1 MLRLRATRHH
11 RRQNQR
17 PRPRKLLPPGT
28 QSLQRAARP
37 LKQGASLKPQRR
49 ASTTVL
55 RPGFPGPKTSASHK
69 STESDPPKGT
79 PSSAECVQGSV
90 GSRNSAIH
98 NAYRTSLRP
107 SSMHK
112 PRHPSLKVVR
122 RFQVKERAGAH
133 RGKNKSASELEKPPG
148 AGAHPHAMTGV
159 PEHHVPKRPRR
170 AQ

>member
-79 PSSAECVQGSV
+79 PSSAECVQESV

-112 PRHPSLKVVR
+112 PRHPSLKVVKTFSIQAMGASGPAR
-122 RFQVKERAGAH
+122 QQRTREPEGQARGRA
-133 RGKNKSASELEKPPG
+133 PTP
-148 AGAHPHAMTGV
+148 
-159 PEHHVPKRPRR
+159 
-170 AQ
+170 

>member
-55 RPGFPGPKTSASHK
+55 RSGFPGPKTSASHK

-98 NAYRTSLRP
+98 NAYRTSLHP
-107 SSMHK
+107 SSLLE
-112 PRHPSLKVVR
+112 PRYSSLKLTSSQQWLR
-122 RFQVKERAGAH
+122 L
-133 RGKNKSASELEKPPG
+133 ASSSMQLY
-148 AGAHPHAMTGV
+148 TND
-159 PEHHVPKRPRR
+159 
-170 AQ
+170 

>member
-122 RFQVKERAGAH
+122 RFQKSRSGPGPTGERTTAQ
-133 RGKNKSASELEKPPG
+133 ASLRSPP
-148 AGAHPHAMTGV
+148 
-159 PEHHVPKRPRR
+159 
-170 AQ
+170 AQERTPTP

>member
-28 QSLQRAARP
+28 QSLQRAAKP

-112 PRHPSLKVVR
+112 PRHPSLKVVKTFSKQAMGASGPAR
-122 RFQVKERAGAH
+122 QQRTREPEGQARGRA
-133 RGKNKSASELEKPPG
+133 PTP
-148 AGAHPHAMTGV
+148 
-159 PEHHVPKRPRR
+159 
-170 AQ
+170 